1 MPRAALHLSRHELER
16 FRANRSGAEERQRT
30 FAHLLAGCERCCS
43 LARDVFFPENVDYTP
58 MFEKMETIF
67 SQTQMGV
74 RAERRRGDELWKLL
88 EPLDAT
94 QRLLWVKNDPRLYMW
109 GLYARVLAEAREA
122 VRHDASEA
130 VGLAY
135 LGWMIAQRLDPA
147 VYGDIHVRDFQGS
160 ATSLLANAKRLY
172 GDLRGAQEDLDRAEE
187 LLNLGTGDLL
197 ERAYLLSVRASLKTD
212 LGCFEDAALLLRQAA
227 ACARQMN
234 DRQLEGK
241 YLIAWSSSIG
251 WIHPERGLTLAKR
264 GLSKLAPG
272 MDSHL
277 ELGGRHLQALWL
289 NELGRTDE
297 ARDLLESWRPLYEEF
312 SDAVTRG
319 RLLRLDGIL
328 SRDEGRLDVAERC
341 FRELMELYQ
350 RHSFDF
356 DLALAALELAQ
367 VLSLQGRLGEATEL
381 LGRLYPLLEA
391 WRLNADILRSWLIV
405 QEAVKRNAVQGQMFR
420 ELAMTLRRQWL
431 RR

>member
-1 MPRAALHLSRHELER
+1 MPRALHLSRHELER
-16 FRANRSGAEERQRT
+16 FRANRSGAEERHRT
-30 FAHLLAGCERCCS
+30 FAHLLSGCERCCTV
-43 LARDVFFPENVDYTP
+43 AREIFFPDNVDYSS
-58 MFEKMETIF
+58 MFERMEVIF
-67 SQTQMGV
+67 AQTQMGV

-94 QRLLWVKNDPRLYMW
+94 QRLLWVKNDPRLYLW

-160 ATSLLANAKRLY
+160 ATALLGNAKRLY
-172 GDLRGAQEDLDRAEE
+172 GDLRGSQEDLDRAEE

-212 LGCFEDAALLLRQAA
+212 LGCFEDAAALLRRAA

-251 WIHPERGLTLAKR
+251 WLHPERALSLAKR
-264 GLSKLAPG
+264 GLSRLEPG
-272 MDSHL
+272 VDRHL

-289 NELGRTDE
+289 NELGRTSE
-297 ARDLLESWRPLYEEF
+297 ARELLESWRPLYEGF
-312 SDAVTRG
+312 SDPSTRG
-319 RLLRLDGIL
+319 RLLRLEGIL
-328 SRDEGRLDVAERC
+328 ARDEGRLDVAESS
-341 FRELMELYQ
+341 FRDLMGLYEQ
-350 RHSFDF
+350 HNFDF
-356 DLALAALELAQ
+356 DLALSALELAQ
-367 VLSLQGRLGEATEL
+367 VLSLEARLGEATDI
-381 LGRLYPLLEA
+381 LGRVYPLLEA
-391 WRLNADILRSWLIV
+391 WRLNTDILRSWLIV
-405 QEAVKRNAVQGQMFR
+405 QEAVRRNAVQEQMFR

>member
-1 MPRAALHLSRHELER
+1 MPRALHLSRHELER
-16 FRANRSGAEERQRT
+16 FRANRSGSEERHRT
-30 FAHLLAGCERCCS
+30 FAHLLSGCDRCCGI
-43 LARDVFFPENVDYTP
+43 ARDVFFPEDVDYTP
-58 MFEKMETIF
+58 MFERLETIF
-67 SQTQMGV
+67 GQTEMGV
-74 RAERRRGDELWKLL
+74 RAEQRRGNELWKLL

-94 QRLLWVKNDPRLYMW
+94 QRLLWVKNDSRLYMW
-109 GLYARVLAEAREA
+109 GLYARILAEAREA
-122 VRHDASEA
+122 VRHDANEA

-160 ATSLLANAKRLY
+160 ATSLLGNAKRLY

-197 ERAYLLSVRASLKTD
+197 ERAYLMSVRASLKTD
-212 LGCFEDAALLLRQAA
+212 LGCFEDAATLLRQAA

-251 WIHPERGLTLAKR
+251 WLHPERGLTLARR
-264 GLSKLAPG
+264 GLSRLEPG
-272 MDSHL
+272 LDPHL

-289 NELGRTDE
+289 NELGRTIE
-297 ARDLLESWRPLYEEF
+297 ARDLLESWRPKYEEF
-312 SDAVTRG
+312 SDPVTQG

-328 SRDEGRLDVAERC
+328 SRDEGQLQAAERC
-341 FRELMELYQ
+341 FRKLVALYEQ
-350 RHSFDF
+350 GNFDF
-356 DLALAALELAQ
+356 DLAMAALDLAQ
-367 VLSLQGRLGEATEL
+367 VLSLEGRLGEATEI
-381 LGRLYPLLEA
+381 LGRLYPLLEG

-405 QEAVKRNAVQGQMFR
+405 QEAVKRNAVQNQMFR

>member
-1 MPRAALHLSRHELER
+1 MPQALHLTRHELER
-16 FRANRSGAEERQRT
+16 FRANRSASEERHRT
-30 FAHLLAGCERCCS
+30 FAHLLSGCERCS
-43 LARDVFFPENVDYTP
+43 SVARDVFFPEGVDYTP
-58 MFEKMETIF
+58 MFEKLETIF
-67 SQTQMGV
+67 AQTEMGV

-88 EPLDAT
+88 EPLEAT

-147 VYGDIHVRDFQGS
+147 VYGDIHVRDFQGA
-160 ATSLLANAKRLY
+160 ATSLLGNAKRLY

-212 LGCFEDAALLLRQAA
+212 LGCFEDAAALLRRAA

-251 WIHPERGLTLAKR
+251 WLHPDRGLTLAKR
-264 GLSKLAPG
+264 GLSKL
-272 MDSHL
+272 DSGVDPHL

-289 NELGRTDE
+289 NELGRTGE
-297 ARDLLESWRPLYEEF
+297 ARALLEIWRPLYEEF
-312 SDAVTRG
+312 SDPVTRG
-319 RLLRLDGIL
+319 RLLRLDGL
-328 SRDEGRLDVAERC
+328 LGRDEGRLDVAERS
-341 FRELMELYQ
+341 FRELMELYEQ
-350 RHSFDF
+350 HNFDF
-356 DLALAALELAQ
+356 DLALAALDLAQ
-367 VLSLQGRLGEATEL
+367 VLSLEGRLSEATEI

-391 WRLNADILRSWLIV
+391 WHLNADILRSWLIV
-405 QEAVKRNAVQGQMFR
+405 QEAVKRNAAQNQMFR

>member
-1 MPRAALHLSRHELER
+1 MPRALHLSRHELER
-16 FRANRSGAEERQRT
+16 FRANRAGAEERHRT
-30 FAHLLAGCERCCS
+30 FAHLLSGCERCCTV
-43 LARDVFFPENVDYTP
+43 ARDIFFPDNVDYSP
-58 MFEKMETIF
+58 MFERMEVIF
-67 SQTQMGV
+67 AQTQMGV
-74 RAERRRGDELWKLL
+74 RAERRRGDELWNLL

-94 QRLLWVKNDPRLYMW
+94 QRLLWVKNDPRLYVW

-160 ATSLLANAKRLY
+160 ATALLGNAKRLY
-172 GDLRGAQEDLDRAEE
+172 GDLRGSQEDLDRAEE

-212 LGCFEDAALLLRQAA
+212 LGCFEDAAALLRRAA

-251 WIHPERGLTLAKR
+251 WLHPERALSLAKR
-264 GLSKLAPG
+264 GLSRLEPG
-272 MDSHL
+272 VDAHL

-289 NELGRTDE
+289 NELGRTSE
-297 ARDLLESWRPLYEEF
+297 ARDLLESWRPLYEAF
-312 SDAVTRG
+312 SDPSTQG
-319 RLLRLDGIL
+319 RLLRLEGIL
-328 SRDEGRLDVAERC
+328 ARDEGRLGVAETS
-341 FRELMELYQ
+341 FRDLMELYEQ
-350 RHSFDF
+350 HNFDF
-356 DLALAALELAQ
+356 DLALSALELAQ
-367 VLSLQGRLGEATEL
+367 VLSLEGRLGEATDI
-381 LGRLYPLLEA
+381 LGRVYPLLEA
-391 WRLNADILRSWLIV
+391 WRLNTDILRSWLIV
-405 QEAVKRNAVQGQMFR
+405 QEAVKRNAVQQQMFR

>member
-1 MPRAALHLSRHELER
+1 MPRALHLSRHELER
-16 FRANRSGAEERQRT
+16 FRANRSGAAERHHT
-30 FAHLLAGCERCCS
+30 FAHLMSGCERCCAT
-43 LARDVFFPENVDYTP
+43 ARDVFFPEDVDYTP
-58 MFEKMETIF
+58 MFERLETIF
-67 SQTQMGV
+67 AQTEMGV

-94 QRLLWVKNDPRLYMW
+94 QRLLWVKNDPRLYVW
-109 GLYARVLAEAREA
+109 GLYSRVLSEARDA

-147 VYGDIHVRDFQGS
+147 VYGDIHVRDFQGA
-160 ATSLLANAKRLY
+160 ATSLLGNAKRLY

-212 LGCFEDAALLLRQAA
+212 LGCFEDAAALLRRAA

-251 WIHPERGLTLAKR
+251 WLQPERGLTLAKR
-264 GLSKLAPG
+264 GLAKLEPG
-272 MDSHL
+272 LDPHL
-277 ELGGRHLQALWL
+277 ELGARHLQALWL
-289 NELGRTDE
+289 NELGRTGE
-297 ARDLLESWRPLYEEF
+297 ARELLESWRPLYEEF
-312 SDAVTRG
+312 GDPVTRG
-319 RLLRLDGIL
+319 RLLRLEGIL
-328 SRDEGRLDVAERC
+328 ARDEQRLDEAERS
-341 FRELMELYQ
+341 FRDLMGLYEQ
-350 RHSFDF
+350 HNFDF
-356 DLALAALELAQ
+356 DLALTAIELAQ
-367 VLSLQGRLGEATEL
+367 VLSLEGRLGEATEL
-381 LGRLYPLLEA
+381 LGRLYPLLET
-391 WRLNADILRSWLIV
+391 WRLNADILRSWLIL
-405 QEAVKRNAVQGQMFR
+405 QEAVKRNAVQNQMFR

>member
-1 MPRAALHLSRHELER
+1 MSRAIHLSRHELER
-16 FRANRSGAEERQRT
+16 FRANRAGMAERHRT
-30 FAHLLAGCERCCS
+30 FSHLLSGCERCCAV
-43 LARDVFFPENVDYTP
+43 ARDVFFPEHVDYTP
-58 MFEKMETIF
+58 MFERMEAIF
-67 SQTQMGV
+67 AQTEMGV

-94 QRLLWVKNDPRLYMW
+94 QRLLWVKNDPRLYTW

-122 VRHDASEA
+122 MRRDANEA

-147 VYGDIHVRDFQGS
+147 IYGDIHVRDFQGA
-160 ATSLLANAKRLY
+160 ATSLLGNAKRVY
-172 GDLRGAQEDLDRAEE
+172 GDLRGAQDDLDRAEE

-212 LGCFEDAALLLRQAA
+212 LGCFEDAAVLLRRAA

-251 WIHPERGLTLAKR
+251 WLHPERGLTLAKR
-264 GLSKLAPG
+264 GLSRLQPG
-272 MDSHL
+272 VDLHL

-289 NELGRTDE
+289 NELGRTAE
-297 ARDLLESWRPLYEEF
+297 ARELLESWRPLYEEF
-312 SDAVTRG
+312 SDPVTTG
-319 RLLRLDGIL
+319 RLLRLEGIL
-328 SRDEGRLDVAERC
+328 SRDEGRLDVAERS
-341 FRELMELYQ
+341 FRGLMELYEQ
-350 RHSFDF
+350 HNFDF
-356 DLALAALELAQ
+356 DLALAALDLAQ
-367 VLSLQGRLGEATEL
+367 VLSLEGRLAEATEL
-381 LGRLYPLLEA
+381 LGRLYPLLET
-391 WRLNADILRSWLIV
+391 WRLNADILRSWLIL
-405 QEAVKRNAVQGQMFR
+405 QEAVKRNAVQNRMFR
-420 ELAMTLRRQWL
+420 DLAMTLRRQWL